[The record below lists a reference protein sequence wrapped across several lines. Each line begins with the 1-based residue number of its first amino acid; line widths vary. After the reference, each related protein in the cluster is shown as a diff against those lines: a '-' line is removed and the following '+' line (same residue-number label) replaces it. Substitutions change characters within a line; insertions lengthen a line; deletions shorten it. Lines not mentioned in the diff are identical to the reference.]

1 MPDPEVATT
10 KVRFDLNGS
19 VAAVD
24 APIGQPLLTTLREG
38 LGIRSAR
45 GTCGV
50 GVCGTCTVL
59 VDGRAASACL
69 LMTQQVDGREVV
81 TSEGLVGDHGEL
93 DEVQDAFLGA
103 NAFQCSFCIPA
114 MVLTVRAH
122 LDEHPDADAE
132 DVREAL
138 AGNLC
143 RCGSYPE
150 ILAAVDEL
158 VAARA
163 ADDVAAR
170 AADDA
175 AVDREDPR

>member
-1 MPDPEVATT
+1 MHDHQDEQPATT
-10 KVRFDLNGS
+10 KVSFDLNGS
-19 VAAVD
+19 REALDV
-24 APIGQPLLTTLREG
+24 PIGQPLLTTLREAV
-38 LGIRSAR
+38 GIRSAR

-69 LMTQQVDGREVV
+69 LMTQQVEGREVV
-81 TSEGLVGDHGEL
+81 TSEGLVGEDGTL
-93 DEVQDAFLGA
+93 DEVQDAFLSA

-122 LDEHPDADAE
+122 LDAHPTATAE
-132 DVREAL
+132 DVRETL
-138 AGNLC
+138 GGNLC

-158 VAARA
+158 VQAR
-163 ADDVAAR
+163 
-170 AADDA
+170 ADDA
-175 AVDREDPR
+175 PTDREDPR

>member
-1 MPDPEVATT
+1 MAEPQVATT
-10 KVRFDLNGS
+10 KVNFDCNGS
-19 VAAVD
+19 PAAVD
-24 APIGQPLLTTLREG
+24 APIGQPLLTTLRDD

-69 LMTQQVDGREVV
+69 LMTQQVDGRRVE
-81 TSEGLVGDHGEL
+81 TSEGLVGADGDL

-114 MVLTVRAH
+114 MVLTVKAH
-122 LDEHPDADAE
+122 LDEHPDATAE
-132 DVREAL
+132 DVRHAL
-138 AGNLC
+138 GGNLC

-163 ADDVAAR
+163 GAA
-170 AADDA
+170 ATT
-175 AVDREDPR
+175 DRQDPS